1 MKDFKK
7 PDQQTLRQRLSP
19 LQYRVTQEEDTEP
32 PFQNPFWDQQQ
43 PGIYVDVVSGE
54 PLFSSSDKFI
64 SQCGWPSFTR
74 PLEDANLVTR
84 TDHKLLLPRTEVRS
98 RQADSHLGH
107 VFTDG
112 PAPTGLRYCINSA
125 ALRFI
130 PREKLEEEGYGEY
143 LRLFSSSPP
152 IPESQGASAE
162 KGEPPEAVATLA
174 GGCFWGVQELLRR
187 LPGVLK
193 TTVGYTGG
201 NVQNPSYAAVR
212 SGKTGH
218 CEAVQVIFDPQ
229 KLSYESLLKY
239 FFRLHDPT
247 TFHRQ
252 GNDVG
257 SQYRSAIFT
266 HDERQRRT
274 AESVKQE
281 IEQSGKWKKPLVTEV
296 NAASAF
302 YSAEEIHQDYLQKN
316 PEGYSC
322 HFLRE

>member
-1 MKDFKK
+1 M
-7 PDQQTLRQRLSP
+7 
-19 LQYRVTQEEDTEP
+19 
-32 PFQNPFWDQQQ
+32 
-43 PGIYVDVVSGE
+43 
-54 PLFSSSDKFI
+54 
-64 SQCGWPSFTR
+64 
-74 PLEDANLVTR
+74 
-84 TDHKLLLPRTEVRS
+84 PRTEVRS
-98 RQADSHLGH
+98 PQADSHLGH

-112 PAPTGLRYCINSA
+112 PEPPGLRYCINSA

-130 PREKLEEEGYGEY
+130 PVEKLEEEGYGEY
-143 LRLFSSSPP
+143 LRLFSPSPP
-152 IPESQGASAE
+152 PPETKAGAAE
-162 KGEPPEAVATLA
+162 KGEQPEGVATVA

-193 TTVGYTGG
+193 TTVGYIGG
-201 NVQNPSYAAVR
+201 NVQNPTYVEVR

-229 KLSYESLLKY
+229 KLSYESLLRT

-257 SQYRSAIFT
+257 SQYRSAIFC
-266 HDERQRRT
+266 HDERQRMT
-274 AESVKQE
+274 AEGVKQE
-281 IEQSGKWKKPLVTEV
+281 IEQSGKWKQPLVTEIS
-296 NAASAF
+296 AASAF
-302 YSAEEIHQDYLQKN
+302 YPAEEVHQDYLQKN